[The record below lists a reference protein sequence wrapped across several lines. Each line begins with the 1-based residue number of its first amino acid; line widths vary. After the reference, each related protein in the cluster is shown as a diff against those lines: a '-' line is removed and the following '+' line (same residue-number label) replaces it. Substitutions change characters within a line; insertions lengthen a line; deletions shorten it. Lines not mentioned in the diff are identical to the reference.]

1 MTDWQPTAPPEVPI
15 FEGVPKDWKELQS
28 LVALLFTGMGC
39 TAEVEK
45 SVHAARGSAEL
56 DVVATDMVSG
66 HKITYVC
73 ECKLWGKPVSQHVVH
88 GFRTVVADIGADV
101 GIIISAKGFQRGAV
115 AAATLTNIRLL
126 TWGECQRI
134 FEDRWT
140 AAKIREVDAHAA
152 RVVACTKK
160 MPGFP
165 NTATRRLEYLKDLI
179 WSEDE
184 AFPVMADWYVTK
196 DSLETWPPP
205 GALPISGPFGSFRSR
220 HEFFSARLQSMA
232 VLADRAEAL
241 VEKWTERSLTGVELL
256 GGPTTI
262 SFEEAA
268 AALRMPEHVF
278 GAIAQDLFFSGDGSY
293 FDERAMQYGV
303 ADLIQVIRN
312 VPSSLTE

>member
-1 MTDWQPTAPPEVPI
+1 MTDWQLTAPPEVPI
-15 FEGVPKDWKELQS
+15 FEGVPKDWRELQS

-45 SVHAARGSAEL
+45 SVHAARGFAEL

-88 GFRTVVADIGADV
+88 GFRSVVADIGADI

-126 TWGECQRI
+126 TWGECQRT

-140 AAKIREVDAHAA
+140 AAKIREVDAYAA

-165 NTATRRLEYLKDLI
+165 NTATRRLELPQRSHLVRGRGA
-179 WSEDE
+179 SGHGGLVRDE
-184 AFPVMADWYVTK
+184 
-196 DSLETWPPP
+196 E
-205 GALPISGPFGSFRSR
+205 LPRN
-220 HEFFSARLQSMA
+220 
-232 VLADRAEAL
+232 LAPS
-241 VEKWTERSLTGVELL
+241 W
-256 GGPTTI
+256 
-262 SFEEAA
+262 
-268 AALRMPEHVF
+268 H
-278 GAIAQDLFFSGDGSY
+278 
-293 FDERAMQYGV
+293 V
-303 ADLIQVIRN
+303 ADLWSLRLLSF
-312 VPSSLTE
+312 SSRVLLSEIAVHGCLG